1 MTNSKDIIIKLKEVR
16 AEKGFSYADIIK
28 TMEDKGIYPVS
39 TATLSRVFSE
49 NSEEMNF
56 NYESTIRP
64 IAEALL
70 DIETIEDDDTMD
82 IQALKSLLQ
91 FKRHL
96 IADLEKKLQ
105 ERDDLIKELK
115 ASLDKEKL
123 KRMEKVNEERERS
136 RKSIDFL
143 KDQILLKDRR
153 YDTLLETVSKKDEL
167 YNELLNQYL
176 KCPYRNKLEG
186 NANEYR

>member
-28 TMEDKGIYPVS
+28 TMEDRGIYPVS

-70 DIETIEDDDTMD
+70 DIETIEEDDTMD
-82 IQALKSLLQ
+82 TQALKSLLQ

-96 IADLEKKLQ
+96 IADLEKKLE

-123 KRMEKVNEERERS
+123 KRMEKVNEERDRS

-176 KCPYRNKLEG
+176 KCPYRKKLEE
-186 NANEYR
+186 NQ

>member
-96 IADLEKKLQ
+96 IADLEKKLE
-105 ERDDLIKELK
+105 ERDNLIKELK
-115 ASLDKEKL
+115 TSLDKEKL

-176 KCPYRNKLEG
+176 TCPYRKKLEE
-186 NANEYR
+186 NQ